1 MQVTGTSDAVLTLLR
16 KRQVVSSVEASDII
30 TRDNVGINIVKC
42 KSVNYLLISDLYLTL
57 DCLSPTAA
65 VKTLMNTW

>member
-16 KRQVVSSVEASDII
+16 KRQVVSSVEASDTI
-30 TRDNVGINIVKC
+30 THDNVGINTVKC
-42 KSVNYLLISDLYLTL
+42 KSANYLLINELYLTL